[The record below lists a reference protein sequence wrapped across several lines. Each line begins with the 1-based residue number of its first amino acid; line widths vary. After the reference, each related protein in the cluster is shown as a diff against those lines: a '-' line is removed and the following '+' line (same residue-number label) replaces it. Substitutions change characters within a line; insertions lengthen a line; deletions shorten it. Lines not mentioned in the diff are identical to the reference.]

1 MPTRKEM
8 WDRLGADVD
17 VLVIGGGI
25 NGAGI
30 ARDAARRGL
39 RVAVVEMGD
48 LASGTSSRSSKLVH
62 GGLRYLEQFEFSLV
76 FEAVSERRI
85 LADIAPHLVNP
96 LGFLFP
102 VYKGDR
108 RSLTTIT
115 AGMVVYEGLSLFRSP
130 QRYRKLKPKQLAE
143 EEPALTREG
152 LKGAPL
158 YYDCSTDDAR
168 LTLET
173 ALSAAETGAV
183 IATWVKA
190 TALHPD
196 ETGRITKVS
205 VQDLF
210 SEETKEITASVVIN
224 ATGPWTDTTLGLAP
238 RDEDAAP
245 SRPLLRPT
253 KGVHIVVP
261 KAVLPVNYA
270 VVCFHP
276 ADGRVLFALPWG
288 DATYVGTTDT
298 DFDGDPALLRADRA
312 DVEYLKAA
320 MIRYF
325 PDHPVVDAD
334 IICTWAGLRPLVSE
348 GGGDDLDESQVS
360 REHRIVIHENGVI
373 TIAGGKLTTYRLMST
388 EVVDA
393 AVKMLRLRGLLRRR
407 LNAPRTEDD
416 PLPGGVSWPED
427 DDHEFVAMRVK
438 DVGGDLISV
447 QTARLLAD
455 TYGMRGLEVARRVRQ
470 DRSLAEP
477 LVPGRPE
484 ILAQVDHAVQDELA
498 ATVTDFLKNRTQL
511 FYRDVDQGLG
521 AVDAVAERMG
531 RLLDW
536 DEVTTY
542 RSVQAYREEVALSR
556 AWRDDPVGSPEPEA
570 APEEDPEPVIAG

>member
-1 MPTRKEM
+1 MPTRQEM
-8 WDRLGADVD
+8 WDRLGADID

-30 ARDAARRGL
+30 ARDASRRGL

-85 LADIAPHLVNP
+85 LMDIAPHLVNP

-130 QRYRKLKPKQLAE
+130 QRYRKLKPRQLAE

-152 LKGAPL
+152 LRGAPL

-183 IATWVKA
+183 IGTWVRA

-196 ETGRITKVS
+196 ETGRVTRVTVEDVFTGDTK
-205 VQDLF
+205 D
-210 SEETKEITASVVIN
+210 ITASVVIN
-224 ATGPWTDTTLGLAP
+224 ATGPWTDGTLSLAP
-238 RDEDAAP
+238 QAEDAPAR
-245 SRPLLRPT
+245 RPLLRPT
-253 KGVHIVVP
+253 KGVHIVVSH
-261 KAVLPVNYA
+261 AVLPVNYA

-288 DATYVGTTDT
+288 DSTYVGTTDT
-298 DFDGDPALLRADRA
+298 DFEGDPGAVRADRA

-320 MIRYF
+320 MARYF
-325 PDHPVVDAD
+325 PDHPIRDPD

-360 REHRIVIHENGVI
+360 REHRIVVHENGVI
-373 TIAGGKLTTYRLMST
+373 TIAGGKLTTYRLMSK
-388 EVVDA
+388 EVVDT
-393 AVKMLRLRGLLRRR
+393 AVKMLRLRGQLRRR
-407 LNAPRTEDD
+407 LHEARTEDD

-427 DDHEFVAMRVK
+427 DDHDFVARKVR
-438 DVGGDLISV
+438 DVGGDVVSLA
-447 QTARLLAD
+447 TARLLAD
-455 TYGMRGLEVARRVRQ
+455 QYGMRGLDVARRVRQ
-470 DRSLAEP
+470 DRSLAAP
-477 LVPGRPE
+477 LVEGRPE
-484 ILAQVDHAVQDELA
+484 ILAQVDHAVQQELA
-498 ATVTDFLKNRTQL
+498 ATVTDVLKNRTQL
-511 FYRDVDQGLG
+511 FYRDPDQGLG
-521 AVDAVAERMG
+521 AVPTVTARMG
-531 RLLDW
+531 QLLGW
-536 DEVTTY
+536 DEVEVY
-542 RSVQAYREEVALSR
+542 RMAEAYAAEVAHSR
-556 AWRDDPVGSPEPEA
+556 LWRTDPAPPEP
-570 APEEDPEPVIAG
+570 DPEPDATPEEPG

>member
-1 MPTRKEM
+1 M

-30 ARDAARRGL
+30 ARDAGRRGL

-85 LADIAPHLVNP
+85 LMDIAPHLVNP

-130 QRYRKLKPKQLAE
+130 QRYRKLKPKHLAE

-196 ETGRITKVS
+196 ATGCVTKVT
-205 VQDLF
+205 VEDVF
-210 SEETKEITASVVIN
+210 TGATKDITASVVIN
-224 ATGPWTDTTLGLAP
+224 ATGPWTDGTLALAP
-238 RDEDAAP
+238 RAEDAAER
-245 SRPLLRPT
+245 SALLRPT

-261 KAVLPVNYA
+261 KAVLPVNHA

-288 DATYVGTTDT
+288 DSTYVGTTDT
-298 DFDGDPALLRADRA
+298 DFEGDPGAVRADRA

-320 MIRYF
+320 MARYF
-325 PDHPVVDAD
+325 PDHPITDDD

-360 REHRIVIHENGVI
+360 REHRIVVHENGVI
-373 TIAGGKLTTYRLMST
+373 TIAGGKLTTYRLMSK
-388 EVVDA
+388 EVVDT
-393 AVKMLRLRGLLRRR
+393 AVKMLRLRGQLRRR
-407 LNAPRTEDD
+407 LNDPRTEDD

-427 DDHEFVAMRVK
+427 DDHEFVARKVR
-438 DVGGDLISV
+438 DVGGDAVSLDS
-447 QTARLLAD
+447 ARLLAD
-455 TYGMRGLEVARRVRQ
+455 QYGMKGLEVARRVRQ
-470 DRSLAEP
+470 DRSLATP

-498 ATVTDFLKNRTQL
+498 ATVTDVLKNRTQL
-511 FYRDVDQGLG
+511 FYRDPDQGLG
-521 AVDAVAERMG
+521 AVDAVTERMA
-531 RLLDW
+531 RLLGW
-536 DEVTTY
+536 DEVEVY
-542 RSVQAYREEVALSR
+542 RMKQAYEQEVAESR
-556 AWRDDPVGSPEPEA
+556 EWRTDPMPPPPEEA
-570 APEEDPEPVIAG
+570 APEAEESE